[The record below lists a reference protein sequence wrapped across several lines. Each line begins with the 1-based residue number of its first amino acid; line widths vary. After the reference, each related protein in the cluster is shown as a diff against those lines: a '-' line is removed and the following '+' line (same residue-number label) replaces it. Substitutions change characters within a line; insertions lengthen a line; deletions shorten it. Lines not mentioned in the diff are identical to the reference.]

1 MPLFDTTEKRPRIN
15 IFKINGAYYFKYFFD
30 DPELFRELEPFYE
43 KQRYRFKMPTAGE
56 RNKVMKLLD
65 RKGYDPTLIE
75 DPALFTVEISK
86 NQKYGELLKNS
97 VESYPLRDKIV
108 LVMKDMVWVE
118 KAVAM
123 GAVAKNRSQ
132 AEKF

>member
-1 MPLFDTTEKRPRIN
+1 MPSFDISENRPRLN
-15 IFKINGAYYFKYFFD
+15 IFKLGGAYYFKHFFD

-43 KQRYRFKMPTAGE
+43 KARYRFRMATAGE

-65 RKGYDPTLIE
+65 MKGYDPTLIE
-75 DPALFTVEISK
+75 DPAPFTVEISRY
-86 NQKYGELLKNS
+86 QKYGELLKNS

-118 KAVAM
+118 QAVAM
-123 GAVAKNRSQ
+123 GAVVKSG
-132 AEKF
+132 K

>member
-1 MPLFDTTEKRPRIN
+1 MPSFDITKKRPRIN
-15 IFKINGAYYFKYFFD
+15 IFKISGAYYFKHFFD

-43 KQRYRFKMPTAGE
+43 KSRYRFKMPTAGE

-75 DPALFTVEISK
+75 DPTSYTIEIGKS
-86 NQKYGELLKNS
+86 QKHGELLKNS

-108 LVMKDMVWVE
+108 FIMKDMVRVE
-118 KAVAM
+118 QALEM
-123 GAVAKNRSQ
+123 GAVLKTH
-132 AEKF
+132 K